1 MTDAEMYRRLYVAE
15 SRDNHEILVRNLL
28 ALEEESGSAAIDE
41 IFRAAHSMK
50 GMSASMGFEGMER
63 LCHAMEDI
71 FQLIRSD
78 ALAPAAEAPIDLL
91 LRCTDQIE
99 TLLDDIEGGGEGSL
113 PQTQDL
119 LTALAGF
126 LRACGAKG
134 AAPLLPE
141 TCDPDSRVSSSAG
154 AGALPKQAFEIGVRL
169 DAGCMTRNLRA
180 MLVLA
185 NLQELGCIR
194 ATTPPRQVLEDGE
207 FDGRFTV
214 ILESDAGQ
222 EALETA
228 AIGSEVAEVSVIPV
242 DGAEP
247 AGGSRSLPAADSAP
261 STERTDRSREVKH
274 IRVDIARLD
283 TMMNLVED
291 LVINRGR
298 LKQIA
303 TRYEIKELDEAL
315 NMMSRSVAD
324 LQALMMNIRL
334 IPLSHIFNRFPR
346 VVRDAARHEDKE
358 IEFVVEG
365 GDTELDRSVMDGL
378 SDPLLHLIRNAV
390 NHGIESPDVREKK
403 GKPRKGTIRLS
414 ARRDRDNVILEIEDD
429 GAGIQVE
436 RVREKAIERGLIEA
450 AQILPREE
458 AIDLLFRP
466 GFSTA
471 DTVTD
476 ISGRGV
482 GLDVVRS
489 AIESLKGTIRVES
502 EPDRGTRFVLML
514 PPTMAI
520 VEVMMV
526 RVGKRRCSLPIHN
539 IVEVASLKPGSL
551 YRIGGREAIMIRDE
565 VLPLHRLEDMF
576 GSSDGR
582 DVLIVLQDQARK
594 FCIPV
599 SAVDGQQE
607 VVVKPLSSIFGTCRG
622 ISGVTIPGDGDVVPI
637 LDIRTLIGGD
647 A

>member
-1 MTDAEMYRRLYVAE
+1 MTDAEMYRELYVAE
-15 SRDNHEILVRNLL
+15 SRENHEILVRNLL
-28 ALEEESGSAAIDE
+28 ALESGSGEGDIDE

-50 GMSASMGFEGMER
+50 GMSASLGFEGMER

-71 FQLIRSD
+71 FQLVRSG
-78 ALAPAAEAPIDLL
+78 ALPPAVEAPIDLL

-99 TLLDDIEGGGEGSL
+99 ALLDDIEGGGDGSL
-113 PQTQDL
+113 PQTRDL
-119 LTALAGF
+119 LTALADF
-126 LRACGAKG
+126 LQACRAEGH
-134 AAPLLPE
+134 APL
-141 TCDPDSRVSSSAG
+141 PDNGEADGRA
-154 AGALPKQAFEIGVRL
+154 PKQAFSIDVRL
-169 DAGCMTRNLRA
+169 DAGCLARNLRA
-180 MLVLA
+180 MLVLE
-185 NLQELGCIR
+185 NLQEIGCIR

-207 FDGRFTV
+207 FDGGFTV
-214 ILESDAGQ
+214 ILESDAGR
-222 EALETA
+222 EAIETA
-228 AIGSEVAEVSVIPV
+228 ANGSEVAEVSVLPL

-247 AGGSRSLPAADSAP
+247 AGGSLTAANSAP
-261 STERTDRSREVKH
+261 PPERTDRAREVKH

-303 TRYEIKELDEAL
+303 SRYEIKELDEAL
-315 NMMSRSVAD
+315 NMMGRSVAD

-334 IPLSHIFNRFPR
+334 IPLTHIFNRFPR
-346 VVRDAARHEDKE
+346 VVRDTARHEGKE

-390 NHGIESPDVREKK
+390 NHGIEPPEVRETK

-429 GAGIQVE
+429 GAGISVE
-436 RVREKAIERGLIEA
+436 RVREKAIEKGIIEA
-450 AQILPREE
+450 SHALTREE
-458 AIDLLFRP
+458 AIELLFRP

-471 DTVTD
+471 SAVTD

-502 EPDRGTRFVLML
+502 AEGMGTRFVLML

-520 VEVMMV
+520 VDVMMV
-526 RVGKRRCSLPIHN
+526 RIGERRCSLPIHN
-539 IVEVASLKPGSL
+539 IVEVASLRPESL
-551 YRIGGREAIMIRDE
+551 YRIGGREAIMVRGE

-582 DVLIVLQDQARK
+582 DVLIILQDQGRR

-637 LDIRTLIGGD
+637 LDVHTLIEGD